1 LSIFNIFLI
10 SACLGVHHGG
20 AERSALIGLFHA
32 GALAKELA
40 KELNENLA

>member
-1 LSIFNIFLI
+1 LSIFNILLI
-10 SACLGVHHGG
+10 LACLGVHNAG
-20 AERSALIGLFHA
+20 AGRSALIGLFHA